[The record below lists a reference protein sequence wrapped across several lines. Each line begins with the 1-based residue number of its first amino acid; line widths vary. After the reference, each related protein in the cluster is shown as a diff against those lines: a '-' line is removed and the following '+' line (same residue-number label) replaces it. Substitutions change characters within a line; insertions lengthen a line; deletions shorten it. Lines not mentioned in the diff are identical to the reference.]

1 MYTRGAQIQGKSSP
15 SRLNYARWRFIFF
28 WLSVCNLLYVTFL
41 EPRRL
46 RWLFNFWKCIH
57 RLYCIYRCMYVCMC
71 VYIYIYIY
79 IYTHTYIYVYTI
91 YIHLFT
97 VFLLFTIFAP
107 HNTYLMHYTV
117 SEQRI
122 LTFMHC
128 SFTTRINY
136 ERIYNQMGA
145 QEGMP

>member
-79 IYTHTYIYVYTI
+79 IYIHTHIHIRIHNIHTSVHRVSSVYHLRPSQYLLNALYCFRATYTNL
-91 YIHLFT
+91 HA
-97 VFLLFTIFAP
+97 LLF
-107 HNTYLMHYTV
+107 HYK
-117 SEQRI
+117 
-122 LTFMHC
+122 
-128 SFTTRINY
+128 
-136 ERIYNQMGA
+136 NQL
-145 QEGMP
+145 